1 MYLIIL
7 KKPRYKIKM
16 NPVKFC
22 LLILNPNYFFMNRKI
37 LLGATFVIMTWAFT
51 SCEAL
56 NSCKICRQV
65 TYINEQ
71 VSHEGP
77 ETEYCDA
84 KLIAIESSKD
94 VVSGNTRISWECR

>member
-1 MYLIIL
+1 MNLVKIFLLIINQ
-7 KKPRYKIKM
+7 KH
-16 NPVKFC
+16 
-22 LLILNPNYFFMNRKI
+22 FFMNRKF
-37 LLGATFVIMTWAFT
+37 LLGATFVFMTWAFT

-65 TYINEQ
+65 TYVNEQ
-71 VSHEGP
+71 VSHEGA

-84 KLIAIESSKD
+84 KLIAIESAKD

>member
-1 MYLIIL
+1 MM
-7 KKPRYKIKM
+7 KR
-16 NPVKFC
+16 KF
-22 LLILNPNYFFMNRKI
+22 IV
-37 LLGATFVIMTWAFT
+37 GATFVFMTLAFT

-56 NSCKICRQV
+56 NSCKICKQV
-65 TYINEQ
+65 TYVNDIPTH
-71 VSHEGP
+71 SGA